1 MKVPEKWRKNGKF
14 LKRYGNLRGANYL
27 KRILEFRKSIG
38 DDRPIIMPSNIRV
51 VSARNG
57 QLLMNLSEGRIMIL
71 KKEQ

>member
-1 MKVPEKWRKNGKF
+1 MKVPEKWRKYGKF
-14 LKRYGNLRGANYL
+14 LKKYGNPRGTNYL